1 MDLATSGALDIDRMT
16 IGAIVST
23 VVGILREKGSAE
35 ALVASHKLAGVNLFK
50 DIIKLWKVAEELNVI
65 HCVGCLC
72 LIDLSTIALVDLD
85 RLSVDV

>member
-35 ALVASHKLAGVNLFK
+35 ALIASHKLAGVNLFK
-50 DIIKLWKVAEELNVI
+50 DIIKL
-65 HCVGCLC
+65 
-72 LIDLSTIALVDLD
+72 
-85 RLSVDV
+85 